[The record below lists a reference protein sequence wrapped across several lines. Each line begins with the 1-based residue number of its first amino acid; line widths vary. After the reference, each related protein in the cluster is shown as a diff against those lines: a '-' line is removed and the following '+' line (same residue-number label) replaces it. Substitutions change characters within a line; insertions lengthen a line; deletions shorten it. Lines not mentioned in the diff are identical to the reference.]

1 MPQPTHAT
9 MPTASPQ
16 LFLWRE
22 VCQRYTDALLNL
34 VYPPRCEGCDAPTG
48 HHRTGEAR
56 WLCDSCLGSI
66 ISVEPPFC
74 DVCGE
79 PYDGAITSH
88 FHCSNCS
95 DTKLD
100 FDFAIA
106 SVRAEG
112 VTRELIH
119 RFKYQRQMHLRGVL
133 GVLLKKTLEDPR
145 IQPWSK
151 QALLV
156 PIPLFHARQRER
168 EYNQA
173 WELCREV
180 SKSTAIPAL
189 QVLRRTRATTPQAS
203 LSRNQRRENLRH
215 AFAMI
220 PGLQRRSALRG
231 RTVLLVDDVLTTG
244 TTANECARI
253 LKRTAGVEKVVV
265 ITVARG

>member
-1 MPQPTHAT
+1 MSHPLEEPLAVPT
-9 MPTASPQ
+9 SPP
-16 LFLWRE
+16 LPWLD
-22 VCQRYTDALLNL
+22 VCRRYTTALLDL
-34 VYPPRCEGCDAPTG
+34 VYPPRCEGCDVLPG
-48 HHRTGEAR
+48 QGRQDEGR
-56 WLCDSCLGSI
+56 WLCDACLGSI
-66 ISVEPPFC
+66 TPVEPPFC

-79 PYDGAITSH
+79 PYDGAITTR
-88 FHCSNCS
+88 FQCSNCS

-112 VTRELIH
+112 IMRELIH

-133 GVLLKKTLEDPR
+133 GALLRRTLDDPR
-145 IQPWSK
+145 IRPWVK
-151 QALLV
+151 DALLV

-180 SKSTAIPAL
+180 SKSTGIPAL
-189 QVLRRTRATTPQAS
+189 NALRRIRATTPQAS

-220 PGLQRRSALRG
+220 PRVLRGGGLAG

-244 TTANECARI
+244 TTTNECARI